1 MYESQ
6 GESTAVISWQTEK
19 GWRHC
24 LEYYLPEQQQGE
36 WLCLR
41 PHFCLRPSL
50 VQAASLQW
58 YLEVFMQFISNL
70 SLPPC
75 LPQGL
80 QVPIFSESTPN
91 TGIFR
96 FKALLVDRFRMII
109 GRLWKNQKLVTA
121 TQELRNDTQLQSHLP
136 LATSRPSPCKCPNGL
151 KLWATSAVGLI
162 CFVNHLQSCCILK
175 NSSFQ
180 HWRAQPVFL
189 QGSQG
194 AWEAA

>member
-6 GESTAVISWQTEK
+6 GESTAVVSWQTEK

-24 LEYYLPEQQQGE
+24 IEYYLPEQQQGE

-58 YLEVFMQFISNL
+58 YLRGFYAIHIKSFAP
-70 SLPPC
+70 SL
-75 LPQGL
+75 
-80 QVPIFSESTPN
+80 STPGPTSPN
-91 TGIFR
+91 ILWKYSKHWYFLDLRHYLWIASGR
-96 FKALLVDRFRMII
+96 SLVDY
-109 GRLWKNQKLVTA
+109 GKTKNWWLR
-121 TQELRNDTQLQSHLP
+121 LRNSGMTLSYKVTP
-136 LATSRPSPCKCPNGL
+136 LATSGPSPCKCPNGL

-162 CFVNHLQSCCILK
+162 CFVNHLQSCCILG

-180 HWRAQPVFL
+180 RWRAQPIFL